1 MGKPRIFAVSGSTAR
16 HSSNAHIL
24 RYLKKETIGRATID
38 IFSELQDLPHF
49 NPDLD
54 GEQLPSQI
62 VGLRKKIAC
71 SDAMLVCTPE
81 YVFSLPGS
89 LKNMLEW
96 LVATTLLSQKPTALI
111 VASASGE
118 KAMESLELIVKTL
131 GASISGNS
139 KLLLS
144 GIKGKLD
151 ANGSPDP
158 ATAALLRGL
167 MRAFLSELQEK

>member
-1 MGKPRIFAVSGSTAR
+1 
-16 HSSNAHIL
+16 
-24 RYLKKETIGRATID
+24 
-38 IFSELQDLPHF
+38 
-49 NPDLD
+49 
-54 GEQLPSQI
+54 
-62 VGLRKKIAC
+62 
-71 SDAMLVCTPE
+71 
-81 YVFSLPGS
+81 
-89 LKNMLEW
+89 MLEW

-151 ANGSPDP
+151 ANGNPDL

-167 MRAFLSELQEK
+167 MRAFLSELQEKIE